1 MAIKKVL
8 AGIAVLLVFI
18 IVGFSQQAE
27 KKNPQTIGQAVVGQ
41 LDLDVPLNQ
50 MLAAP
55 ATVGYTGDFSVG
67 AGSSSEKHNCG
78 GHFLGYVH
86 SGDTVDVWA
95 HGLSG
100 FDPVLVIVK
109 VNPMD
114 ASVSGF
120 KNDDAAQDNK
130 DAHLT
135 IRFTNEGAVFACV
148 RGYAWMS
155 GQYKL
160 EINMQ

>member
-55 ATVGYTGDFSVG
+55 ATVGYTGDFSV
-67 AGSSSEKHNCG
+67 AGHNCG
-78 GHFLGYVH
+78 AHFLGYVQ
-86 SGDTVDVWA
+86 SGETVDVWA

-135 IRFTNEGAVFACV
+135 VRFTNEGAVFAGV